1 MDMAN
6 RVAKFSAAMLGG
18 VVAGLTL
25 VALSASAAA
34 AKDCPTAPG
43 AHTAPGEH
51 WYYRI
56 EHPSN
61 RHCWYVR
68 SEGQATEQGAAPVT
82 AQLASQP
89 TKPVTAPANTTLQ
102 RSVADARA
110 EMPPDAAIPSDNT
123 SATPTATVATNADVA
138 STHGPLASDSP
149 PRSLAERWSDH
160 PAANDP
166 VRTAPSGALAGANAP
181 SQPAAALQSAEL
193 AAYAQWMMVSELAGA
208 LALVGIATLVIVH
221 YRRRI
226 AVEIDDE
233 PTTSDAAWDEIA
245 AGGPAATDETSIS
258 WIRIARE
265 TQHANQRRDEV
276 EQLLSQM
283 QSRPAV

>member
-1 MDMAN
+1 MAN
-6 RVAKFSAAMLGG
+6 RVAKFSAAMFGG
-18 VVAGLTL
+18 VVAGCAL

-34 AKDCPTAPG
+34 EKDCPTAPG

-61 RHCWYVR
+61 RHCWYAR
-68 SEGQATEQGAAPVT
+68 SEGQATEPGAAPVA
-82 AQLASQP
+82 AQPGSQP
-89 TKPVTAPANTTLQ
+89 TKLATAPANTMLQ

-110 EMPPDAAIPSDNT
+110 EMPPDAAIPSDN
-123 SATPTATVATNADVA
+123 SGASPTATVATNANGVA
-138 STHGPLASDSP
+138 ATRDPQASDAP
-149 PRSLAERWSDH
+149 ARSLAERWSDH
-160 PAANDP
+160 PAASDP
-166 VRTAPSGALAGANAP
+166 VRMAPSGANAP
-181 SQPAAALQSAEL
+181 SQPAAALQTAEL
-193 AAYAQWMMVSELAGA
+193 AAYARWMMVSELAGA
-208 LALVGIATLVIVH
+208 LALVGIAMLVIVH

-226 AVEIDDE
+226 AVEINDE
-233 PTTSDAAWDEIA
+233 PATNAAPWEEIA
-245 AGGPAATDETSIS
+245 AGEPAATDETSIS

-265 TQHANQRRDEV
+265 AQQTNRRRDEV

>member
-6 RVAKFSAAMLGG
+6 RVAKFSAAMFGG
-18 VVAGLTL
+18 VVAGCAL
-25 VALSASAAA
+25 VALSAPAAA
-34 AKDCPTAPG
+34 AKDCPAAPG

-56 EHPSN
+56 EHPGN

-68 SEGQATEQGAAPVT
+68 SEGQATEQDAAPVA
-82 AQLASQP
+82 AQPGSQP
-89 TKPVTAPANTTLQ
+89 TKLATAPANTTLQ

-110 EMPPDAAIPSDNT
+110 EMPPDAAILSDN
-123 SATPTATVATNADVA
+123 SGASPTATVATNANGVA
-138 STHGPLASDSP
+138 ATRDPQASDAP
-149 PRSLAERWSDH
+149 ARSLAERWSEH

-166 VRTAPSGALAGANAP
+166 VRTAPSGANAP
-181 SQPAAALQSAEL
+181 SQPAAALQTAEL

-233 PTTSDAAWDEIA
+233 PATNAAPWEEIA
-245 AGGPAATDETSIS
+245 AGEPAATDETSIS

-265 TQHANQRRDEV
+265 AQQTNRRRDEV